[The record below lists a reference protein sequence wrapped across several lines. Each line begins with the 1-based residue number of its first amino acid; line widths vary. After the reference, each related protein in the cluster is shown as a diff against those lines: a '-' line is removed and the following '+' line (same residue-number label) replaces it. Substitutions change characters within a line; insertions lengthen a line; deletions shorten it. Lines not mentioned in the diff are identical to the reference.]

1 MEKKE
6 FTKLTLEQSGLK
18 LTWEVPY
25 EDVNYSDMMNA
36 IKTIMV
42 GMTFWEEQVYDAMA
56 NYLREYASDK
66 YDVIEIVNNDDYD
79 TPKVDIEDT
88 SGITPHYY
96 A

>member
-1 MEKKE
+1 MENKE

-25 EDVNYSDMMNA
+25 EDVNYSDIMNA

-42 GMTFWEEQVYDAMA
+42 GMTFFEEQVYDAMA

-66 YDVIEIVNNDDYD
+66 YDVIEIIDNND
-79 TPKVDIEDT
+79 IEEVIEED
-88 SGITPHYY
+88 SPHYY